1 MTDHSRKYIDTL
13 LLRKR
18 GDYGPLALFELDLD
32 TWAVIWQQCL
42 DNEDACRSILSE
54 DPTWFN
60 RGWGIDG
67 RRPNPT
73 YPTQQEAL
81 AEIVRALLSI
91 NADLNKDD
99 LRQSLNR
106 IYLTHAQIDLLTPLT
121 DWEMSASYPREELPT
136 PVAKVQSEP
145 EGPFP
150 WDDLTGE
157 PKGLSLK
164 MTPVLYAKM
173 QWVCDNVPRM
183 SMLKIVREGA
193 EAEADRLI
201 ALHFKA

>member
-1 MTDHSRKYIDTL
+1 MYDSRSYFDTL
-13 LLRKR
+13 LIRKR
-18 GDYGPLALFELDLD
+18 GGYGPFGLFELAPD
-32 TWAVIWQQCL
+32 TWAVVWQQCL
-42 DNEDACRSILSE
+42 ENESACRLILSE

-60 RGWGIDG
+60 HEWGIDG

-73 YPTQQEAL
+73 YSTQQEAL
-81 AEIVRALLSI
+81 GEIIRALSALT
-91 NADLNKDD
+91 ADLEKDD
-99 LRQSLNR
+99 VRQSLNR
-106 IYLTHAQIDLLTPLT
+106 IYLAHAQIDLLTPLT
-121 DWEMSASYPREELPT
+121 DWEVSASYPREELPA
-136 PVAKVQSEP
+136 PASKPIPALQ
-145 EGPFP
+145 GPFP

-164 MTPVLYAKM
+164 MMPVLYAKM

-201 ALHFKA
+201 ALHYKR